1 MDLVTMVI
9 PVLLVIM
16 VILALLVIMVI
27 LALLGIMVI
36 LVHLA
41 IMVILVHLV
50 IMEMK
55 ILPQIIRAVMNVP
68 LEENLDQMLKNF
80 KIKLIGF

>member
-1 MDLVTMVI
+1 MMDLVIMVI

-16 VILALLVIMVI
+16 VTPVILVIMVI
-27 LALLGIMVI
+27 LVL
-36 LVHLA
+36 
-41 IMVILVHLV
+41 LV
-50 IMEMK
+50 IMVMK
-55 ILPQIIRAVMNVP
+55 ILPQIIKAVMNVL

>member
-1 MDLVTMVI
+1 MDLVTMVSPVRLVIMVI

-16 VILALLVIMVI
+16 VTPVILVIMVTR
-27 LALLGIMVI
+27 VI
-36 LVHLA
+36 LE

-80 KIKLIGF
+80 KIKLSGF

>member
-16 VILALLVIMVI
+16 VILALL
-27 LALLGIMVI
+27 GIMVTPVI
-36 LVHLA
+36 LV

-68 LEENLDQMLKNF
+68 LGENLDQMLKNF